1 MVPPEITP
9 AALVGWDKAE
19 FSSEIIQS
27 PVLVDI
33 WTQKFISC
41 LFRLQEVL
49 LLVKRDHFLKTLWG
63 LFAAWKGAAVSNS
76 YKAIL
81 FRL

>member
-19 FSSEIIQS
+19 FSSEYIQS

-33 WTQKFISC
+33 WTEKFISC

-49 LLVKRDHFLKTLWG
+49 LLVKRDDFLKTLWG
-63 LFAAWKGAAVSNS
+63 LFAAWKGAAVSNN